1 MATICWSGREFR
13 ADCQRVDAR
22 ASGVSDEDVVLL
34 GEMMAEGEFGSL
46 ETLWLVNLLVVF
58 LCSFCAP
65 SLIEWSCLQFDNQIS
80 DAGACALGQGLSKNC
95 SLKWLN
101 LVRASFVARVLS
113 LCFSLHWFGRSR
125 GFFVNLCGEM
135 THVLKWKNQ
144 VGDSGAVGFG
154 QSLKLN
160 NSLQFLE
167 LVRDFWL
174 FLHALFV

>member
-1 MATICWSGREFR
+1 ME
-13 ADCQRVDAR
+13 
-22 ASGVSDEDVVLL
+22 LL
-34 GEMMAEGEFGSL
+34 AM
-46 ETLWLVNLLVVF
+46 TRR
-58 LCSFCAP
+58 
-65 SLIEWSCLQFDNQIS
+65 LQFDNAIS
-80 DAGACALGQGLSKNC
+80 DAGASALGQGLVKSC
-95 SLKWLN
+95 SLRWLN

-113 LCFSLHWFGRSR
+113 LCFSLHWFCRSR

-144 VGDSGAVGFG
+144 VGDSGAVGLG

-160 NSLQFLE
+160 NSLHFLE